1 MPHSVEIRKQVLSAC
16 DSGKYSRS
24 EICSIFNVSLS
35 SLKRWLSR
43 KRNGESLSP
52 RRSHLAGRQK
62 LINEEGL
69 KTLQIAVEENPSI
82 TLAKLSILFKKKH
95 KILVGRSVL
104 SRALQSLNLR
114 YKKISLKSAEQ
125 CSDVVKK
132 KR

>member
-1 MPHSVEIRKQVLSAC
+1 MSHSVEIRKQVLSAC

-24 EICSIFNVSLS
+24 EICALFNISLS
-35 SLKRWLSR
+35 SLKRWLIR
-43 KRNGESLSP
+43 KRSGDSLSP

-62 LINEEGL
+62 LIDAEGL
-69 KTLQIAVEENPSI
+69 KTLKIAVETNPSM
-82 TLAKLSILFKKKH
+82 TLAELSALFKRKH

-125 CSDVVKK
+125 CSDAVKK